1 MPLVEQISEQKA
13 KANVDYLYYS
23 DNERENDESDIYA
36 AADGGYRGAAE
47 QSGAGEAVGSAA
59 HNRSQSMNN
68 LLFTSADRKAIK
80 SYARWNQTNCQA
92 KQIAVRML
100 SRLAQNKTIKPKVT
114 AFKSSILK

>member
-1 MPLVEQISEQKA
+1 MPLVDLISEQKA
-13 KANVDYLYYS
+13 RANVDYLYYS

-36 AADGGYRGAAE
+36 AADGRAE
-47 QSGAGEAVGSAA
+47 KSGAREAVGSAA

-80 SYARWNQTNCQA
+80 SYVRWNQTNCQA